1 MRDRRARW
9 CCVVRIAVCPFTC
22 GCSSVPV
29 HRVQH
34 LRFVFAR
41 VVVVLPQCVLL
52 SLLLLLLLMLLL
64 LLLLL
69 LLLVALLPD
78 FRFKFA
84 YWLLSRTVA
93 PQ

>member
-1 MRDRRARW
+1 
-9 CCVVRIAVCPFTC
+9 
-22 GCSSVPV
+22 V
-29 HRVQH
+29 HHAQH
-34 LRFVFAR
+34 LSFVFAR

-69 LLLVALLPD
+69 LLVALLPD

-84 YWLLSRTVA
+84 YWVLSRTVA

>member
-1 MRDRRARW
+1 MGCTGAARNIGI
-9 CCVVRIAVCPFTC
+9 R
-22 GCSSVPV
+22 
-29 HRVQH
+29 
-34 LRFVFAR
+34 
-41 VVVVLPQCVLL
+41 LL
-52 SLLLLLLLMLLL
+52 GLLMLLLMLLL

-84 YWLLSRTVA
+84 YWVLSRTVA